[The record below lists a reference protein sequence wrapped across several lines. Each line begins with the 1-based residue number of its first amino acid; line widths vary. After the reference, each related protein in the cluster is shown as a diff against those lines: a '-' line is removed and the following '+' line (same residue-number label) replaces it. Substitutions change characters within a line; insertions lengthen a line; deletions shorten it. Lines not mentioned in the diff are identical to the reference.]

1 MTMLTSSPFY
11 KGRREK
17 DLKIQAAI
25 MIELEM
31 CNVKLGYGRH
41 PVMEDVTLK
50 ASPGEMVG
58 LIGPNGSGKS
68 TIIRALSHLIQPK
81 AGKILVGGKDIREIP
96 RRELACLVGVV
107 PQLPL
112 LPSTFTAFEIVLMGR
127 NPHLGLFQSESRHD
141 WDITRQAMEK
151 TSTEQLANRYVNEL
165 SGGEIQCLLIA
176 RVLVQETKA
185 ILLDEPTANLDI
197 GRQGDVLDLMK
208 NLCRENGLTIL
219 AAIHD
224 LNLAAQYCDRLILIH
239 EGRIH
244 SQGKPAE
251 VITDKNIKQVYGA
264 ENCVYTHPLNGLPT
278 VLLSAHGNRANN
290 HTV

>member
-1 MTMLTSSPFY
+1 
-11 KGRREK
+11 
-17 DLKIQAAI
+17 

-31 CNVKLGYGRH
+31 RHVTLGYGHH

-50 ASPGEMVG
+50 ASPGEVVG
-58 LIGPNGSGKS
+58 LIWPNGSGKS
-68 TIIRALSHLIQPK
+68 TIIKALSRLIHPK
-81 AGKILVGGKDIREIP
+81 SGEILVGGKDIREIP

-127 NPHLGLFQSESRHD
+127 NPHLGLFQAETKHD
-141 WDITRQAMEK
+141 WEIARQAMRKTGTEK
-151 TSTEQLANRYVNEL
+151 LANRYVNEL
-165 SGGEIQCLLIA
+165 SGGEIQSLLIA

-197 GRQGDVLDLMK
+197 GRQGEVLGLIRK
-208 NLCRENGLTIL
+208 LCRENSLSVL

-239 EGRIH
+239 HQLIH
-244 SQGKPAE
+244 SQGKPTE

-278 VLLSAHGNRANN
+278 VLLTANGNRARE
-290 HTV
+290 HGV